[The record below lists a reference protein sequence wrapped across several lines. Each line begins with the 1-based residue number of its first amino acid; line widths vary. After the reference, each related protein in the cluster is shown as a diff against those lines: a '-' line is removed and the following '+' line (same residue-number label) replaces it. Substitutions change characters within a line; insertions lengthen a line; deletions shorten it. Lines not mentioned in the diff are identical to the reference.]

1 MLTIIL
7 DCRVELLFFT
17 KRQPCTGSVLLTT
30 VALFC
35 HRPRYWCQGGERGG
49 GQVWAP
55 REGENGL
62 TSSLRAQGSH
72 SSKPPPPPPPHGR
85 GRDLTGLR
93 SNFWSIPLNCPDPFR
108 QYSIQ
113 SPSAHLQEENAADPN
128 AKMHC
133 YGSPLSGF
141 SAYTP

>member
-7 DCRVELLFFT
+7 DCRGGAVVFA
-17 KRQPCTGSVLLTT
+17 KWKYCTASIMLTT
-30 VALFC
+30 VALSC
-35 HRPRYWCQGGERGG
+35 HRSSYWCQGGERGG

-55 REGENGL
+55 RERENGL
-62 TSSLRAQGSH
+62 TSSLWAQGRH
-72 SSKPPPPPPPHGR
+72 SSKPPPPPHGR

-113 SPSAHLQEENAADPN
+113 SPSEHLQEENAADPN
-128 AKMHC
+128 AKMLC
-133 YGSPLSGF
+133 YGPSRSGF
-141 SAYTP
+141 YAYTP

>member
-7 DCRVELLFFT
+7 DCRGGAVVFA
-17 KRQPCTGSVLLTT
+17 KWKYCTGSIMLTT
-30 VALFC
+30 VALSC
-35 HRPRYWCQGGERGG
+35 HRPSYWCQGGERGG

-62 TSSLRAQGSH
+62 TSSLWAQGRH
-72 SSKPPPPPPPHGR
+72 SSKPPPHPTAVAVTWQAWG
-85 GRDLTGLR
+85 LTSDRFHWIALT
-93 SNFWSIPLNCPDPFR
+93 PFR

-133 YGSPLSGF
+133 YGSPRSGF
-141 SAYTP
+141 YAYTP